1 MKLLT
6 YDDLIY
12 CGRIVRMQGPYEY
25 GSIDDLDVH
34 DAAFAAAKER
44 QGRAMQIDVFK
55 SVLKQKLE
63 MPPMFDGMTI

>member
-1 MKLLT
+1 MAPMT

-12 CGRIVRMQGPYEY
+12 CGRIVRLNCPQEY

-34 DAAFAAAKER
+34 DAAFAAAKEHR
-44 QGRAMQIDVFK
+44 GRGMQIDVFK